1 MEEKYI
7 ITVIG
12 KQTVD
17 GEQDKIE
24 VITAGDMTIE
34 EGKITITYPEFTS
47 DTPAKQTDTTVTLE
61 NGVLCI
67 DRQGEMS
74 SHLILEQ
81 GVRHE
86 CLYQTPMGQMF
97 IGIFTDSITVD
108 IDEHGGVINAAY
120 QLDFNR
126 SVVRIDRTAATLSS
140 KSRLTM
146 T

>member
-1 MEEKYI
+1 MEEAYK
-7 ITVIG
+7 ITVVG

-24 VITAGDMTIE
+24 VITEGDMTITD
-34 EGKITITYPEFTS
+34 GKTVIVYPEYTQ
-47 DTPAKQTDTTVTLE
+47 DTPAQRTDTTVTLE
-61 NGVLCI
+61 NGVLSI

-97 IGIFTDSITVD
+97 IGIFTDSIKND
-108 IDEHGGVINAAY
+108 LDENGGTINAAY

-126 SVVRIDRTAATLSS
+126 TVVSYNEFHISVKA
-140 KSRLTM
+140 K
-146 T
+146 

>member
-1 MEEKYI
+1 MNERYI
-7 ITVIG
+7 ITVVG

-17 GEQDKIE
+17 GESDQIE
-24 VITAGDMTIE
+24 VITAGDMVITE
-34 EGKITITYPEFTS
+34 DKITITYPEFS
-47 DTPAKQTDTTVTLE
+47 DDTPAKQTDTTVTLE

-97 IGIFTDSITVD
+97 IGIFTDSIKAEL
-108 IDEHGGVINAAY
+108 DEHGGEITAAY

-126 SVVRIDRTAATLSS
+126 TAVSYNEFYISV
-140 KSRLTM
+140 KEK
-146 T
+146 

>member
-1 MEEKYI
+1 MKEKYI

-17 GEQDKIE
+17 GEQDQIE
-24 VITAGDMTIE
+24 VITAGDMVIE
-34 EGKITITYPEFTS
+34 EEKITIVYPEYS
-47 DTPAKQTDTTVTLE
+47 EDVPAKRTDTTVTLE
-61 NGVLCI
+61 RGVLSI

-81 GVRHE
+81 GKRHE

-97 IGIFTDSITVD
+97 IGIFTDD
-108 IDEHGGVINAAY
+108 IDTRLDQSGGEITAAY

-126 SVVRIDRTAATLSS
+126 TVVSYNEFHISIKEKQSA
-140 KSRLTM
+140 
-146 T
+146 

>member
-17 GEQDKIE
+17 GESDKIE
-24 VITAGDMTIE
+24 VITQGDMQMQDDR
-34 EGKITITYPEFTS
+34 ITITYPEYTE
-47 DTPAKQTDTTVTLE
+47 DTPAKKTDTTVTLQ
-61 NGVLCI
+61 NGVLSI

-97 IGIFTDSITVD
+97 IGIFTDSITTNLN
-108 IDEHGGVINAAY
+108 EHGGEITAAY

-126 SVVRIDRTAATLSS
+126 TVVSYNEFYISLKA
-140 KSRLTM
+140 K
-146 T
+146 

>member
-1 MEEKYI
+1 MADIYK

-17 GEQDKIE
+17 GESDTIE
-24 VITAGDMTIE
+24 VITEGDMTVTDQ
-34 EGKITITYPEFTS
+34 GVTIVYPEYPEDDPS
-47 DTPAKQTDTTVTLE
+47 QKTDTTVILDK
-61 NGVLCI
+61 GVLSI
-67 DRQGEMS
+67 ERTGEMS

-97 IGIFTDSITVD
+97 IGIFTDSIHAD
-108 IDEHGGVINAAY
+108 IGEHGGEITAAY

-126 SVVRIDRTAATLSS
+126 VVVSYNEFYISV
-140 KSRLTM
+140 KEK
-146 T
+146 

>member
-1 MEEKYI
+1 MEERYI

-17 GEQDKIE
+17 GEEDKIE
-24 VITAGDMTIE
+24 VFTAGDLKIE
-34 EGKITITYPEFTS
+34 DDKLTITYPEYPEENGSALSAQKTE
-47 DTPAKQTDTTVTLE
+47 TTVTLE
-61 NGVLCI
+61 NGVLSI

-74 SHLILEQ
+74 SHLILEK

-97 IGIFTDSITVD
+97 IGIFTDEIKSDLT
-108 IDEHGGVINAAY
+108 EHGGEITAAY

-126 SVVRIDRTAATLSS
+126 TVVSYNEFYISV
-140 KSRLTM
+140 KEK
-146 T
+146 

>member
-1 MEEKYI
+1 MNQENYI
-7 ITVIG
+7 ITVVG
-12 KQTVD
+12 RQTVD

-34 EGKITITYPEFTS
+34 EGRITITYPEFTS
-47 DTPAKQTDTTVTLE
+47 DTPAKQTDTAVTLE

-108 IDEHGGVINAAY
+108 VDEHGGVINAAY

-126 SVVRIDRTAATLSS
+126 SVVSYNEFNISV
-140 KSRLTM
+140 KEK
-146 T
+146 

>member
-1 MEEKYI
+1 MEEQYM

-17 GEQDKIE
+17 GESDQIE
-24 VITAGDMTIE
+24 VITAGDLCIE
-34 EGKITITYPEFTS
+34 DGRITITYPEYTE
-47 DTPAKQTDTTVTLE
+47 DTPARKTDTTVTLE
-61 NGVLCI
+61 KGVLRI

-97 IGIFTDSITVD
+97 IGIFTDRIQAE
-108 IDEHGGVINAAY
+108 IGERGGEISAAY
-120 QLDFNR
+120 QLDFNHTVVSYNEFYI
-126 SVVRIDRTAATLSS
+126 SV
-140 KSRLTM
+140 KEK
-146 T
+146 